1 MSHLYS
7 ACAGW
12 VLIILRPSPAERD
25 AKSLITRFKIKNGSN
40 REIMIAGRRLL
51 ADDPYGFKK
60 VETKDGQAPGEKK
73 DPSAT
78 DMKLL
83 GMIIAP
89 IVIICVA
96 YFGWEKLKSIFSKC
110 GKKEEHEATN

>member
-1 MSHLYS
+1 
-7 ACAGW
+7 
-12 VLIILRPSPAERD
+12 
-25 AKSLITRFKIKNGSN
+25 
-40 REIMIAGRRLL
+40 MIAGRRRLL